1 VNKRTAASAPAD
13 SARRE
18 SRFQTLSDLHLKY
31 EGWPNEISLRPPD
44 LSVHGMFVNT
54 ATHFPEG
61 AIVNLRF
68 RLKHADIEIQTRG
81 EVRYCLEGV
90 GIGIEFVDLEA
101 DATRAIE
108 KELKLLSRTP
118 RRASRNGRRKRI

>member
-1 VNKRTAASAPAD
+1 MNKRTAASAPAD

-18 SRFQTLSDLHLKY
+18 PRFQTLSDLHLKY
-31 EGWPNEISLRPPD
+31 EGWPNEICLRAPD
-44 LSVHGMFVNT
+44 LSAHGMFVNT

-90 GIGIEFVDLEA
+90 GIGVEFVDLEA
-101 DATRAIE
+101 HAARAIE
-108 KELKLLSRTP
+108 KELKLFSRP
-118 RRASRNGRRKRI
+118 QRRAAGNGRIRRA